1 MNAGRAPVPPAAEA
15 GRRVRRLLVVS
26 DLAAII
32 LGTAATL
39 LLLPVFGRS
48 LGADTLLPEAIVM
61 LPAWVL
67 IAFWFGL
74 YHDFEARIDRSF
86 VHEIGKVAVAVAI
99 WNWLFI
105 FLRALVVAGITELLP
120 MAILWLM
127 VVVLIMVGRSL
138 VRRLARVLG
147 WDRQQVALIGDEE
160 GIGALADRFSRHPEW
175 GMVVATEIAVE
186 PETAAKWGGDGSG
199 VGSWDRAAAEI
210 AGEVT
215 GRGANRAI
223 LAGGF
228 TGFVNLSAR
237 TRLVQELVERGLA
250 VDIVTG
256 GPENLYSRATTQD
269 VEGLP
274 LISVQPSTVRPLA
287 LAIKRFFDLVGSIL
301 ALVVFS
307 PVMAWAAI
315 RVKTGSRG
323 PVFYRDPRVGRD
335 DREFLAIKFRTMVEG
350 ADEMRPGL
358 RDEADPAGE
367 KVMFKLADDPR
378 VTGVGR
384 TLRVWS
390 IDELP
395 QLWNVVK
402 GDMSLVGPRPLPPD
416 EARRAE
422 ELFGARSR
430 MRPGLAGP
438 WQALGRSTIPFEEMV
453 RLDYTYVTGWSM
465 TEDLRLILRT
475 LSSVLSRKGS
485 M

>member
-1 MNAGRAPVPPAAEA
+1 
-15 GRRVRRLLVVS
+15 
-26 DLAAII
+26 
-32 LGTAATL
+32 
-39 LLLPVFGRS
+39 
-48 LGADTLLPEAIVM
+48 
-61 LPAWVL
+61 
-67 IAFWFGL
+67 
-74 YHDFEARIDRSF
+74 
-86 VHEIGKVAVAVAI
+86 
-99 WNWLFI
+99 
-105 FLRALVVAGITELLP
+105 
-120 MAILWLM
+120 
-127 VVVLIMVGRSL
+127 
-138 VRRLARVLG
+138 
-147 WDRQQVALIGDEE
+147 
-160 GIGALADRFSRHPEW
+160 
-175 GMVVATEIAVE
+175 
-186 PETAAKWGGDGSG
+186 
-199 VGSWDRAAAEI
+199 
-210 AGEVT
+210 VT

-287 LAIKRFFDLVGSIL
+287 LAIKRAFDLVVSIL
-301 ALVVFS
+301 ALVALS

-315 RVKTGSRG
+315 RVKTGSSG
-323 PVFYRDPRVGRD
+323 PVFYRDPRTGRD

-350 ADEMRPGL
+350 ADQMRPGL

-395 QLWNVVK
+395 QLWNVIK

-416 EARRAE
+416 EAQRAE
-422 ELFGARSR
+422 ELFAARSR

-453 RLDYTYVTGWSM
+453 RLDY
-465 TEDLRLILRT
+465 
-475 LSSVLSRKGS
+475 SSVLSRKGS